1 MRRTIG
7 FVLIFTI
14 AFILLPCKNMQK
26 KQTFSPVVVL
36 LTDSVSS
43 WIAGATRFM
52 GFSQE
57 NTQEEIPPSETPA
70 EESIPPEPEI
80 LKGPVVKY
88 LIEAQLLPEGRKLIG
103 SEILT
108 WLNTSKAPVNHL
120 QFHLYYNAFRS
131 EKTTFMRE
139 GKLYKRSKRKR
150 AKLKFGEI
158 TIKEMEVIGGEK
170 LTKKIRF
177 ISPDDANKDD
187 RTVMEV
193 PLEKPVGP
201 GKSINLK
208 IEFVLTI
215 PQIFARTGQEGEYF
229 FIAQW
234 FPKIGVLQQDGAWNC
249 HQFHRFS
256 EFFADYGQYN
266 VSITLPEKFIV
277 GATGNLVKT
286 EKNIDGTV
294 THFYKEKDIHDFA
307 WTAFPEFKRITE
319 KIKLKGNMHE
329 TTIELLL
336 PPGHENVKHRHL
348 DSLKF
353 ALHFFAEHIYPYP
366 YKKITVVDPP
376 YKGLNSGGME
386 YPTLITSAHMNLLPA
401 SVKFPELVTIHEFGH
416 QYWYGIVGNDEFREA
431 WLDEGINSFFEL
443 EIMEAYFEDSASAVD
458 SFVIKIEDWEIARM
472 LYASLLPVDNVNQY
486 SWKFLSGS
494 QYASNVYSKAAIF
507 LRSLKNLVGK
517 EKMYDFFKFYVE
529 TFKFKHPTTSDFIE
543 TFNSFMNEDFTW
555 AFDQY
560 INGNAK
566 LDHAVHSVES
576 FKIESNPDKYRNE
589 VVFLR
594 KEGYFPVDLLIKLD
608 NQHEIKSFW
617 KEKEKWKKIVFY
629 DASPIQYAAI
639 DPLFKLPLDYNY
651 LNNSI
656 VRKPDK
662 SFIKRLSFRFG
673 FFFQNLMGFLIF

>member
-1 MRRTIG
+1 
-7 FVLIFTI
+7 
-14 AFILLPCKNMQK
+14 
-26 KQTFSPVVVL
+26 
-36 LTDSVSS
+36 
-43 WIAGATRFM
+43 
-52 GFSQE
+52 
-57 NTQEEIPPSETPA
+57 
-70 EESIPPEPEI
+70 
-80 LKGPVVKY
+80 
-88 LIEAQLLPEGRKLIG
+88 
-103 SEILT
+103 
-108 WLNTSKAPVNHL
+108 
-120 QFHLYYNAFRS
+120 
-131 EKTTFMRE
+131 MRE
-139 GKLYKRSKRKR
+139 GKLYKKSKRKL

-158 TIKEMEVIGGEK
+158 TIKKMEVIGGEM
-170 LTKKIRF
+170 LTQKIRF

-208 IEFVLTI
+208 IEFVLAI

-234 FPKIGVLQQDGAWNC
+234 FPKIGVLQQDGAWHC

-256 EFFADYGQYN
+256 EFFADYGEYN

-294 THFYKEKDIHDFA
+294 TYFYKEKDIHDFA

-319 KIKLKGNMHE
+319 KIKLKGNTHE

-386 YPTLITSAHMNLLPA
+386 YPTLITTAHMNLLPT
-401 SVKFPELVTIHEFGH
+401 SFKLPELVTIHEFGH
-416 QYWYGIVGNDEFREA
+416 QYWYGIVGSDEFREA
-431 WLDEGINSFFEL
+431 WLDEGVNSFFEL
-443 EIMEAYFEDSASAVD
+443 EIMEAYFKDSASAVD
-458 SFVIKIEDWEIARM
+458 SSIIKIEDWETARM
-472 LYASLLPVDNVNQY
+472 RYASLLPVDNVNQY
-486 SWKFLSGS
+486 SWKFLSGF
-494 QYASNVYSKAAIF
+494 QYSGNVYSKAAIF

-529 TFKFKHPTTSDFIE
+529 TFKFKHPTTRDFIE

-555 AFDQY
+555 AFDLY

-576 FKIESNPDKYRNE
+576 IKVEFNPDKYRNE
-589 VVFLR
+589 AVFLR
-594 KEGYFPVDLLIKLD
+594 KEGYFPVELLIKLE
-608 NQHEIKSFW
+608 NQQIIKIFW
-617 KEKEKWKKIVFY
+617 KEKGKWKKIVFY
-629 DASPIQYAAI
+629 DASPIRYAAI

-662 SFIKRLSFRFG
+662 SFIRRLSLRFG